1 MSCVAKN
8 EENKYVEENYG
19 SWLLVDGKDIMRR
32 GGNEADRGAY
42 GEGETHVAV
51 PRRSTKLG
59 WETMVEELEGPT
71 EARIG
76 TPVTLT
82 AESSSSFWSIVVRR
96 ESMGYVPAMTH

>member
-19 SWLLVDGKDIMRR
+19 SWL
-32 GGNEADRGAY
+32 